1 MISYSVL
8 LTGLV
13 TLGLGPP
20 LAGAECIDCDLGEET
35 VLLQRMKSS
44 EDHTALEADEWRWQ
58 KQRYPK
64 WNCEDDVRAAQ
75 QDWRGAILDISAAY
89 RENTSSGEFVTVAI
103 DAIENLY
110 GYDIGPVVFKPTLAE
125 EEPFRPTFDG
135 ALSYFVGNDAMQ
147 AFNGGGGIPEDKG
160 FAIAGGDTW
169 SKVLFFNDQIS
180 CVGDVALAQ
189 GYYYFKNATSGV
201 ETGVEYTF
209 VYKKMWE
216 GELKII
222 AHHSSLPAPLPDPT
236 PASSLLIQE
245 GQTRDASI
253 KTGSWPMK
261 PWPVKPL
268 WWRGRGYSKRSYS
281 DPSCEDRVAAAQE
294 AWKDAI
300 LSISAAYQ
308 QGGTNSSYEQIA
320 VDAIS
325 KLYNYGESKVLF
337 KPTLAIEDPFRET
350 FTGAASYFLGYN
362 ATEEQGGFPEDKG
375 FAINGGQT
383 WSAVEFAN
391 NQTTCVG
398 DVALAQG
405 YYFFTDAVT
414 GNETGVEYTFAY
426 EKMKKTGELR
436 IIAHHSSL
444 PASYGR

>member
-1 MISYSVL
+1 MLHKEALHGPKRTAPAALNGTCLHRQRSCPDRVCATPWPLCSSLRQSRSQRHAPSIGVRSRYGHPKLAMISYSVL

-169 SKVLFFNDQIS
+169 SKVLFFQ
-180 CVGDVALAQ
+180 
-189 GYYYFKNATSGV
+189 
-201 ETGVEYTF
+201 
-209 VYKKMWE
+209 
-216 GELKII
+216 
-222 AHHSSLPAPLPDPT
+222 
-236 PASSLLIQE
+236 
-245 GQTRDASI
+245 
-253 KTGSWPMK
+253 
-261 PWPVKPL
+261 
-268 WWRGRGYSKRSYS
+268 
-281 DPSCEDRVAAAQE
+281 
-294 AWKDAI
+294 
-300 LSISAAYQ
+300 
-308 QGGTNSSYEQIA
+308 
-320 VDAIS
+320 
-325 KLYNYGESKVLF
+325 
-337 KPTLAIEDPFRET
+337 
-350 FTGAASYFLGYN
+350 
-362 ATEEQGGFPEDKG
+362 
-375 FAINGGQT
+375 
-383 WSAVEFAN
+383 
-391 NQTTCVG
+391 
-398 DVALAQG
+398 
-405 YYFFTDAVT
+405 
-414 GNETGVEYTFAY
+414 
-426 EKMKKTGELR
+426 
-436 IIAHHSSL
+436 
-444 PASYGR
+444 